1 MTPAEE
7 SLMPAKPLLGEASVS
22 RAHDQQLRAIVDAH
36 FDFIW
41 RLLRRRGLSRQD
53 ADDAAQQVFMT
64 ATEKIEL
71 IAPGSERTYLYGVA
85 LRVTANWRRKSHRR
99 SEDQLGLPA
108 ETPDDAA
115 LPDEAAELGKARALL
130 DELLGRLPD
139 ELRRVLVLV
148 EIEQLEVAQVAAVEG
163 IPIGTAA
170 SRLRRARQLFREA
183 LERAPQRNPF
193 RQDEP

>member
-1 MTPAEE
+1 
-7 SLMPAKPLLGEASVS
+7 
-22 RAHDQQLRAIVDAH
+22 
-36 FDFIW
+36 
-41 RLLRRRGLSRQD
+41 
-53 ADDAAQQVFMT
+53 MT

-71 IAPGSERTYLYGVA
+71 IAAGSERTYLYGVA
-85 LRVTANWRRKSHRR
+85 LRVTANWRRKSQRR
-99 SEDQLGLPA
+99 SEDQLGVPA

-193 RQDEP
+193 RRDEP